1 MQGLVMNASNAAWTI
16 LGLGAVVALLTR
28 GFWLI
33 PDREVP
39 IAPWLMHALKVAP
52 LAAVAA
58 VAALAAVAAVA
69 ALVAMAASLHYIW
82 RPRVLG
88 PVLAGLALYLPL
100 RLLLGW

>member
-1 MQGLVMNASNAAWTI
+1 MNAWNAAWTI

-58 VAALAAVAAVA
+58 LVAAM
-69 ALVAMAASLHYIW
+69 VAMAASLHYIW
-82 RPRVLG
+82 RPGVLG

-100 RLLLGW
+100 RFLLGW

>member
-39 IAPWLMHALKVAP
+39 IATWLMHALKVAP

-58 VAALAAVAAVA
+58 LVALVAAM
-69 ALVAMAASLHYIW
+69 VAMAASLHYIW

>member
-1 MQGLVMNASNAAWTI
+1 MNASNAAWTI

-58 VAALAAVAAVA
+58 VAALVAAM
-69 ALVAMAASLHYIW
+69 VAMAASLHYIW
-82 RPRVLG
+82 RPGVLG

-100 RLLLGW
+100 RFLSGW